1 MLSEVEACLKIMTI
15 KKNTLSRVLG
25 TQGDKKINML
35 LQLQNITK
43 GYGQPGTHSY
53 RPVLKDLNIKL
64 QQGEKVAIVG
74 SSGSGKT
81 TLLNLIGALDQPE
94 SGKILFKG
102 TEISGYDKKQLAAFR
117 NKNLGFVFQLHHLM
131 PQLTLWENVLLP
143 LLPQGNKISKEQK
156 DWAEHLIRKVGIWEQ
171 RNQKP
176 SEMSGGECQ
185 RTAVV
190 RALINKPALL
200 LADEPTGALDQ
211 ENASALTEL
220 LIQLSI
226 EENIT
231 LVTVTHSVEM
241 AGKMDKK
248 YTLRN
253 GMASPNPSEGG
264 E

>member
-1 MLSEVEACLKIMTI
+1 
-15 KKNTLSRVLG
+15 
-25 TQGDKKINML
+25 ML

-43 GYGQPGTHSY
+43 GYGQQGTHSY
-53 RPVLKDLNIKL
+53 REVLKDLNLELK
-64 QQGEKVAIVG
+64 QGEKVAIIG
-74 SSGSGKT
+74 PSGSGKT
-81 TLLNLIGALDQPE
+81 TLLNLIGALDLPE
-94 SGKILFKG
+94 SGKVLFEGKDITG
-102 TEISGYDKKQLAAFR
+102 YSKTELADFR
-117 NKNLGFVFQLHHLM
+117 NKHLGFIFQLHYLM

-190 RALINKPALL
+190 RALINKPKLI
-200 LADEPTGALDQ
+200 LADEPTGALDE
-211 ENASALTEL
+211 ENAEALSTL
-220 LIQLSI
+220 LIRLSD

-231 LVTVTHSVEM
+231 LVTVTHSSEL

-248 YTLRN
+248 HVLKN
-253 GMASPNPSEGG
+253 GKLV
-264 E
+264 